1 MGLRS
6 LMQKVTR
13 RHLTSLGLALTEIA
27 GALCGSELVNQN
39 FLYWLQSQ
47 VSNFA
52 AKCEGLHLSTTA
64 CLQKASEMFEAVKQ
78 NFSSLDEDPAFFVI
92 SGSQDANT
100 ETWQIKLTP

>member
-1 MGLRS
+1 MP
-6 LMQKVTR
+6 KVTR
-13 RHLTSLGLALTEIA
+13 LLSTSLRLVLTEIA

-39 FLYWLQSQ
+39 FLHWLQKQ

-52 AKCEGLHLSTTA
+52 TKCKGLHLTTTA

-92 SGSQDANT
+92 SGGQGAAN